1 MCATPMALAAA
12 PEQISL
18 PAVIDPYVAGEG
30 RGSVEETAGI
40 VQTVASTTL
49 CSFMLVLAQGSSAA
63 TVWPQ

>member
-18 PAVIDPYVAGEG
+18 GAVIDPYVVGEG

-40 VQTVASTTL
+40 VQTMACTTR
-49 CSFMLVLAQGSSAA
+49 
-63 TVWPQ
+63 